1 MWSWHSS
8 DPEDEASVLQ
18 HQFKGATSLNLLGGL
33 NNPPPIPPDSDSFTI
48 TMESV
53 RQVVNVEIYHQSL
66 DLALVC
72 FLFACSHNCM
82 LGHRTMIGFP
92 SRTELIFLYY

>member
-8 DPEDEASVLQ
+8 DPEDAASVLQ
-18 HQFKGATSLNLLGGL
+18 HQFEGTTSLNLLGGL

-53 RQVVNVEIYHQSL
+53 S
-66 DLALVC
+66 
-72 FLFACSHNCM
+72 SM
-82 LGHRTMIGFP
+82 LK
-92 SRTELIFLYY
+92 LIFYATQLHPPPNIDI